1 MQGRAYLADTST
13 TSSSSSSSSS
23 SDPPSSSDEMI
34 TVPFL
39 TSRGGAATFLGGK
52 DDELE
57 LLLVDPIDWTVLENF
72 IYEKTR

>member
-1 MQGRAYLADTST
+1 
-13 TSSSSSSSSS
+13 
-23 SDPPSSSDEMI
+23 MI